1 MRRDMWSSER
11 NGEEDPASRRGLSH
25 HRTRSWAYVLA
36 VMLCSTAEAGSKNGP
51 RYAPHEPLKL
61 LANKVGPFNNPSET
75 YEYYSLPFCSRS
87 KKKRHEDF
95 GERLVGNR
103 KTVSPYEIT
112 FLDNVPWR
120 LLCEQAFSRKELKMF
135 TKAIEND
142 YYFEMFIEDLPMWGY
157 VGEVEGED
165 VLLGHLETVRRYVY
179 PHLHF
184 SIGYNGEQVV
194 SVNVSTNP
202 QRKVDITDEF
212 DGTEVA
218 FSYSV
223 EWVPRPDLAWEN
235 RMSRYHDSRFLPG
248 TFEIHWLSI
257 INSFVLVLLLTAF
270 LTIIMMRVLKNDF
283 SRYMEVEEDEMGE
296 DETGWKLINGDVFR
310 FPPASNA
317 LCALVGAG
325 AHLFCV
331 TFLLLLCAV
340 TNCFVPTKRGAILT
354 AMIVLYA
361 LASPVAGFTSARLY
375 RQLGGEAWLSN
386 ALLATLAFPVPLA
399 LVFVWVNSVALA
411 HGSSAALPFVAII
424 IVVALFALVAFP
436 LSIGGA
442 ILGRQMAVDFRAPCR
457 TTRVPREIPA
467 ETPWYRLPPAQMFMA
482 GFLPFSAIYI
492 ELHYIF
498 ASVWGHKIYTLF
510 GILFLAFVML
520 VVVTAFIT
528 VSLIYFQLARED
540 YRWWW
545 RSLLC
550 GGATG
555 AFIYA
560 YSFFYF
566 FNRSSM
572 DGMIQGSFY
581 FGYMA
586 IISYAFFLMLGFI
599 GFASSLAFVKHIY
612 SVVKA
617 D

>member
-1 MRRDMWSSER
+1 MTLLWIWTL
-11 NGEEDPASRRGLSH
+11 PL
-25 HRTRSWAYVLA
+25 LA
-36 VMLCSTAEAGSKNGP
+36 AGALHGH
-51 RYAPHEPLKL
+51 RYAAHEEVKII
-61 LANKVGPFNNPSET
+61 ANKVGPFNNPSET
-75 YEYYSLPFCSRS
+75 YEYYSLPFCSKN

-95 GERLVGNR
+95 GEGLVGDR
-103 KTVSPYEIT
+103 RIAAPYEIT
-112 FLDNVPWR
+112 FLDHAPWR
-120 LLCEQAFSRKELKMF
+120 LLCERVYSRSDLKSF
-135 TKAIEND
+135 TRAIEND

-165 VLLGHLETVRRYVY
+165 VLLGPLENVRRYIY
-179 PHLHF
+179 PHLVF
-184 SIGYNGEQVV
+184 SIGYNADQIV

-202 QRKVDITDEF
+202 ARKVDITDMY
-212 DGTEVA
+212 DGTPVT

-223 EWVPRPDLAWEN
+223 EWVPRPDLKYSE

-283 SRYMEVEEDEMGE
+283 SRYMEVEEDELGE
-296 DETGWKLINGDVFR
+296 EETGWKLINGDVFR
-310 FPPASNA
+310 FPPLSNA
-317 LCALVGAG
+317 LAAMVGSG
-325 AHLFCV
+325 THLFVV
-331 TFLLLLCAV
+331 TFLLLTCAI
-340 TNCFVPTKRGAILT
+340 CGFFVPTKRGAILT

-361 LASPVAGFTSARLY
+361 VASPVGGFVSGRLY
-375 RQLGGEAWLSN
+375 RQLTGDAWLAN
-386 ALLATLAFPVPLA
+386 ALLAV
-399 LVFVWVNSVALA
+399 LVFPAPLVAVFAWVNSVALA
-411 HGSSAALPFVAII
+411 HGSSAALPASAVAGI
-424 IVVALFALVAFP
+424 VALFALVALP
-436 LSIGGA
+436 LGLAGA
-442 ILGRQMAVDFRAPCR
+442 LVGRHTATDFKAPTR
-457 TTRVPREIPA
+457 TTRVPREIPDDA
-467 ETPWYRLPPAQMFMA
+467 PWYRSPPAQTFMA

-520 VVVTAFIT
+520 IVVTAFIT
-528 VSLIYFQLARED
+528 VSLVYFQLARED

-545 RSLLC
+545 RSLLY

-566 FNRSSM
+566 FNRSNM
-572 DGMIQGSFY
+572 AGMIQGSFY

-586 IISYAFFLMLGFI
+586 IISYAFFLMLGAV
-599 GFASSLAFVKHIY
+599 GFLASCAFVTHIY

>member
-1 MRRDMWSSER
+1 MTIK
-11 NGEEDPASRRGLSH
+11 GLAMSV
-25 HRTRSWAYVLA
+25 SISLGV
-36 VMLCSTAEAGSKNGP
+36 CGP
-51 RYAPHEPLKL
+51 HYAPHEPLQVI
-61 LANKVGPFNNPSET
+61 ANKVGPFNNPSET

-87 KKKRHEDF
+87 KKKRREDF
-95 GERLVGNR
+95 GERLVGDR
-103 KTVSPYEIT
+103 KVISPYEVT

-120 LLCEQAFSRKELKMF
+120 LLCEQSFSQSELQMF

-165 VLLGHLETVRRYVY
+165 VLLGHLETGRRYLY

-184 SIGYNGEQVV
+184 SIGYNEDQVV

-202 QRKVDITDEF
+202 QRKVDITEEF

-223 EWVPRPDLAWEN
+223 EWSARPDLDWEA
-235 RMSRYHDSRFLPG
+235 RMTRYHDSRFLPG

-283 SRYMEVEEDEMGE
+283 SRYMEVEEDEIGE
-296 DETGWKLINGDVFR
+296 EETGWKLINGDVFR
-310 FPPASNA
+310 FPPFTNGLSA
-317 LCALVGAG
+317 CVGAG
-325 AHLFCV
+325 AHLMCV
-331 TFLLLLCAV
+331 TFLLLTCAV
-340 TNCFVPTKRGAILT
+340 TNVFIPTKRGAILT
-354 AMIVLYA
+354 AMIILYVCA
-361 LASPVAGFTSARLY
+361 APIGGFVAARLY
-375 RQLGGEAWLSN
+375 RQLGGDAWLAN
-386 ALLATLAFPVPLA
+386 ALIAALIFPTPLA

-411 HGSSAALPFVAII
+411 HGSSAALPAIAVII
-424 IVVALFALVAFP
+424 IVTLYCLAAMP
-436 LSIGGA
+436 LTIGGA
-442 ILGRQMAVDFRAPCR
+442 IIGRQMSNDFKAPCR
-457 TTRVPREIPA
+457 TTRVPREIPG
-467 ETPWYRLPPAQMFMA
+467 EVPWYRLPPVQMFMA

-498 ASVWGHKIYTLF
+498 ASLWGHKIYTLF
-510 GILFLAFVML
+510 GILYLAFVML
-520 VVVTAFIT
+520 IIVTAFIT

-540 YRWWW
+540 YHWWW
-545 RSLLC
+545 RSLFC
-550 GGATG
+550 GGSTG
-555 AFIYA
+555 TFIYT

-572 DGMIQGSFY
+572 EGVIQGSFY

-586 IISYAFFLMLGFI
+586 IISYAFFLVLGFT
-599 GFASSLAFVKHIY
+599 GFYSTFAFICHIY

>member
-1 MRRDMWSSER
+1 MNCWLIAILSVHS
-11 NGEEDPASRRGLSH
+11 PIVKASLGAH
-25 HRTRSWAYVLA
+25 
-36 VMLCSTAEAGSKNGP
+36 
-51 RYAPHEPLKL
+51 YAAHEPLQVI
-61 LANKVGPFNNPSET
+61 ANKVGPFNNPSET

-87 KKKRHEDF
+87 KKKRREDF
-95 GERLVGNR
+95 GERLVGDR
-103 KTVSPYEIT
+103 KVVSPYEIT

-120 LLCEQAFSRKELKMF
+120 LLCEQSFSQVELRMF
-135 TKAIEND
+135 THAIEND

-157 VGEVEGED
+157 IGEVEGED
-165 VLLGHLETVRRYVY
+165 VLLGHLETVRRYIY

-184 SIGYNGEQVV
+184 SIGYNTDQVV

-202 QRKVDITDEF
+202 QRKVDITEEF

-223 EWVPRPDLAWEN
+223 EWLARLDLKWGS

-283 SRYMEVEEDEMGE
+283 SRYMEVEEDEIGE
-296 DETGWKLINGDVFR
+296 EETGWKLINGDVFR
-310 FPPASNA
+310 FPPFANGLAA
-317 LCALVGAG
+317 LLGAG
-325 AHLFCV
+325 AHLLCV
-331 TFLLLLCAV
+331 TLLLLICAIS
-340 TNCFVPTKRGAILT
+340 NCIVPTKRGAILT
-354 AMIVLYA
+354 AMIILYA
-361 LASPVAGFTSARLY
+361 CTAPIGGFVSARLY
-375 RQLGGEAWLSN
+375 RQMGGNAWLSN
-386 ALLATLAFPVPLA
+386 ALVTATVFPIPLA
-399 LVFVWVNSVALA
+399 LVFTWVNSVALA
-411 HGSSAALPFVAII
+411 HGSSAALPIVAVFII
-424 IVVALFALVAFP
+424 IALYSLVALP
-436 LSIGGA
+436 LTLGGA
-442 ILGRQMAVDFRAPCR
+442 ILGRQLSSDFKAPCR
-457 TTRVPREIPA
+457 TTRLPRDIPTDA
-467 ETPWYRLPPAQMFMA
+467 PWFRTPAAQMFMA

-498 ASVWGHKIYTLF
+498 ASLWGHKIYTLF
-510 GILFLAFVML
+510 GILFLAFIML
-520 VVVTAFIT
+520 IIVTAFIT
-528 VSLIYFQLARED
+528 VSLGYFQLARED
-540 YRWWW
+540 YHWWW
-545 RSLLC
+545 RSLFC
-550 GGATG
+550 GGSTG

-572 DGMIQGSFY
+572 KGMIQGSFY

-586 IISYAFFLMLGFI
+586 IISYAFFLMLGAVGFHATFAFI
-599 GFASSLAFVKHIY
+599 CHIY

>member
-1 MRRDMWSSER
+1 MK
-11 NGEEDPASRRGLSH
+11 G
-25 HRTRSWAYVLA
+25 VLA
-36 VMLCSTAEAGSKNGP
+36 ASAVLGVASAGPLGAGSLLAYSALGAANAAGP
-51 RYAPHEPLKL
+51 RYQPHDALRII
-61 LANKVGPFNNPSET
+61 ANKVGPFNNPSET
-75 YEYYSLPFCSRS
+75 YEYYSLPFCSKT
-87 KKKRHEDF
+87 KKKRREDF
-95 GERLVGNR
+95 GEQLVGDR
-103 KTVSPYEIT
+103 KIVSPYELT

-120 LLCEQAFSRKELKMF
+120 LLCEQSLTRGELQQF
-135 TKAIEND
+135 TTAIEND

-184 SIGYNGEQVV
+184 SVGYNVDQVV

-223 EWVPRPDLAWEN
+223 EWVPRPDLVWGQ

-283 SRYMEVEEDEMGE
+283 SRYMEVEEDEIGE
-296 DETGWKLINGDVFR
+296 EETGWKLINGDVFR
-310 FPPASNA
+310 FPDHVNLLA
-317 LCALVGAG
+317 ALVGAG
-325 AHLFCV
+325 AQLFFV
-331 TFLLLLCAV
+331 TFALLLCAISGV
-340 TNCFVPTKRGAILT
+340 FIPTKRGAILT
-354 AMIVLYA
+354 AMITLYTVTA
-361 LASPVAGFTSARLY
+361 PVCGFVAGRLY
-375 RQLGGEAWLSN
+375 RQLGGESWLLN
-386 ALLATLAFPVPLA
+386 AILSAIAFPLPLTF
-399 LVFVWVNSVALA
+399 VFAWVNTVALA
-411 HGSSAALPFVAII
+411 HGSSAALPAVAVVII
-424 IVVALFALVAFP
+424 TALYGLCAFP
-436 LSIGGA
+436 LTIFGA
-442 ILGRQMAVDFRAPCR
+442 VVGRRVSEDLRVPCR

-467 ETPWYRLPPAQMFMA
+467 EMPWYRLPPAQMFMA

-510 GILFLAFVML
+510 GILILAFIML
-520 VVVTAFIT
+520 VIVTAFIT
-528 VSLIYFQLARED
+528 VSLVYFQLARED

-566 FNRSSM
+566 FQRSSM

-586 IISYAFFLMLGFI
+586 IISYAFFLMLGFV
-599 GFASSLAFVKHIY
+599 GFHSTLAFVSHIY

>member
-1 MRRDMWSSER
+1 MGSISAHSSGDQHRR
-11 NGEEDPASRRGLSH
+11 H
-25 HRTRSWAYVLA
+25 HRGA
-36 VMLCSTAEAGSKNGP
+36 VASFVIIGALGAVSAAAPGP
-51 RYAPHEPLKL
+51 GPHYEYHEDVRVI
-61 LANKVGPFNNPSET
+61 ANKVGPFNNPSET
-75 YEYYSLPFCSRS
+75 YMYYSLPFCRGKKS
-87 KKKRHEDF
+87 KIKRYEDL
-95 GERLVGNR
+95 GALVGDR
-103 KTVSPYEIT
+103 KVVSPYEVT
-112 FLDNVPWR
+112 FRDNVPWR
-120 LLCEQAFSRKELKMF
+120 LLCEQTFSRRELVAF
-135 TKAIEND
+135 TRAIEND
-142 YYFEMFIEDLPMWGY
+142 YYFEMFVEDLPMWGY

-165 VLLGHLETVRRYVY
+165 VLLPNLEQVRRYIY

-184 SIGYNGEQVV
+184 EIGYNVDQIV

-223 EWVPRPDLAWEN
+223 EWVPRTDLKWVD

-283 SRYMEVEEDEMGE
+283 SRYMEVEEDELGE
-296 DETGWKLINGDVFR
+296 EETGWKLINGDVFR

-317 LCALVGAG
+317 LAAFVGAG

-331 TFLLLLCAV
+331 TFFLLLCAI
-340 TNCFVPTKRGAILT
+340 TGCFVPTKRGAILT

-361 LASPVAGFTSARLY
+361 LTSPVSGFCSARLY
-375 RQLGGEAWLSN
+375 RQFGGEAWLVN
-386 ALLATLAFPVPLA
+386 ALVAVLVFPVPLVV
-399 LVFVWVNSVALA
+399 VFAWVNSVALA
-411 HGSSAALPFVAII
+411 HGSSAALPATAVAII
-424 IVVALFALVAFP
+424 LALYVLVAFP
-436 LSIGGA
+436 LGIAGA
-442 ILGRQMAVDFRAPCR
+442 LVGRHTAGDFKAPCR
-457 TTRVPREIPA
+457 TTRVPREIPDDA
-467 ETPWYRLPPAQMFMA
+467 PWYRSPLAQMFMA

-528 VSLIYFQLARED
+528 VSLVYFQLARED

-566 FNRSSM
+566 FNRSTM

-586 IISYAFFLMLGFI
+586 IIAYAFFLMLGAV
-599 GFASSLAFVKHIY
+599 GFYASLAFVKHIY

>member
-1 MRRDMWSSER
+1 MGAGCAMNCWLIAILSVHS
-11 NGEEDPASRRGLSH
+11 PIVKASLGAH
-25 HRTRSWAYVLA
+25 
-36 VMLCSTAEAGSKNGP
+36 
-51 RYAPHEPLKL
+51 YAAHEPLQVI
-61 LANKVGPFNNPSET
+61 ANKVGPFNNPSET

-87 KKKRHEDF
+87 KKKRREDF
-95 GERLVGNR
+95 GERLVGDR
-103 KTVSPYEIT
+103 KVVSPYEIT

-120 LLCEQAFSRKELKMF
+120 LLCEQSFSQVELRMF
-135 TKAIEND
+135 THAIEND

-157 VGEVEGED
+157 IGEVEGED
-165 VLLGHLETVRRYVY
+165 VLLGHLETVRRYIY

-184 SIGYNGEQVV
+184 SIGYNTDQVV

-202 QRKVDITDEF
+202 QRKVDITEEF

-223 EWVPRPDLAWEN
+223 EWLARLDLKWGS

-283 SRYMEVEEDEMGE
+283 SRYMEVEEDEIGE
-296 DETGWKLINGDVFR
+296 EETGWKLINGDVFR
-310 FPPASNA
+310 FPPFANGLAA
-317 LCALVGAG
+317 LLGAG
-325 AHLFCV
+325 AHLLCV
-331 TFLLLLCAV
+331 TLLLLICAIS
-340 TNCFVPTKRGAILT
+340 NCIVPTKRGAILT
-354 AMIVLYA
+354 AMIILYA
-361 LASPVAGFTSARLY
+361 CTAPIGGFVSARLY
-375 RQLGGEAWLSN
+375 RQMGGNAWLSN
-386 ALLATLAFPVPLA
+386 ALVTATVFPIPLA
-399 LVFVWVNSVALA
+399 LVFTWVNSVALA
-411 HGSSAALPFVAII
+411 HGSSAALPIVAVFII
-424 IVVALFALVAFP
+424 IALYSLVALP
-436 LSIGGA
+436 LTLGGA
-442 ILGRQMAVDFRAPCR
+442 ILGRQLSSDFKAPCR
-457 TTRVPREIPA
+457 TTRLPRDIPTDA
-467 ETPWYRLPPAQMFMA
+467 PWFRTPAAQMFMA

-498 ASVWGHKIYTLF
+498 ASLWGHKIYTLF
-510 GILFLAFVML
+510 GILFLAFIML
-520 VVVTAFIT
+520 IIVTAFIT
-528 VSLIYFQLARED
+528 VSLGYFQLARED
-540 YRWWW
+540 YHWWW
-545 RSLLC
+545 RSLFC
-550 GGATG
+550 GGSTG

-572 DGMIQGSFY
+572 KGMIQGSFY

-586 IISYAFFLMLGFI
+586 IISYAFFLMLGAVGFHATFAFI
-599 GFASSLAFVKHIY
+599 CHIY

>member
-1 MRRDMWSSER
+1 MGAGCAMNCWLIAILSVHS
-11 NGEEDPASRRGLSH
+11 PIVKASLGAH
-25 HRTRSWAYVLA
+25 
-36 VMLCSTAEAGSKNGP
+36 
-51 RYAPHEPLKL
+51 YAAHEPLQVI
-61 LANKVGPFNNPSET
+61 ANKVGPFNNPSET

-87 KKKRHEDF
+87 KKKRREDF
-95 GERLVGNR
+95 GERLVGDR
-103 KTVSPYEIT
+103 KVVSPYEIT

-120 LLCEQAFSRKELKMF
+120 LLCEQSFSQVELRMF
-135 TKAIEND
+135 THAIEND

-157 VGEVEGED
+157 IGEVEGED
-165 VLLGHLETVRRYVY
+165 VLLGHLETVRRYIY

-184 SIGYNGEQVV
+184 SIGYNTDQVV

-202 QRKVDITDEF
+202 QRKVDITEEF

-223 EWVPRPDLAWEN
+223 EWLARLDLKWGS

-283 SRYMEVEEDEMGE
+283 SRYMEVEEDEIGE
-296 DETGWKLINGDVFR
+296 EETGWKLINGDVFR
-310 FPPASNA
+310 FPPFANGLAA
-317 LCALVGAG
+317 LLGAG
-325 AHLFCV
+325 AHLLCV
-331 TFLLLLCAV
+331 TLLLLICAIS
-340 TNCFVPTKRGAILT
+340 NCIVPTKRGAILT
-354 AMIVLYA
+354 AMIILYA
-361 LASPVAGFTSARLY
+361 CTAPIGGFVSARLY
-375 RQLGGEAWLSN
+375 RQMGGNAWLSN
-386 ALLATLAFPVPLA
+386 ALVTATVFPIPLA
-399 LVFVWVNSVALA
+399 LVFTWVNSVALA
-411 HGSSAALPFVAII
+411 HGSSAALPIVAVFII
-424 IVVALFALVAFP
+424 IALYSLVALP
-436 LSIGGA
+436 LTLGGA
-442 ILGRQMAVDFRAPCR
+442 ILGRQLSSDFKAPCR
-457 TTRVPREIPA
+457 TTRLPRDIPTDA
-467 ETPWYRLPPAQMFMA
+467 PWFRTPAAQMFMA

-498 ASVWGHKIYTLF
+498 ASLWGHKIYTLF
-510 GILFLAFVML
+510 GILFLAFIL
-520 VVVTAFIT
+520 LIIVTAFIT
-528 VSLIYFQLARED
+528 VSLGYFQLARED
-540 YRWWW
+540 YHWWW
-545 RSLLC
+545 RSLFC
-550 GGATG
+550 GGSTG

-572 DGMIQGSFY
+572 KGMIQGSFY

-586 IISYAFFLMLGFI
+586 IISYAFFLMLGAVGFHATFAFI
-599 GFASSLAFVKHIY
+599 CHIY

>member
-1 MRRDMWSSER
+1 MRVVTLQFML
-11 NGEEDPASRRGLSH
+11 GL
-25 HRTRSWAYVLA
+25 TMVIA
-36 VMLCSTAEAGSKNGP
+36 TGP
-51 RYAPHEPLKL
+51 RYAAHEPLQVI
-61 LANKVGPFNNPSET
+61 ANKVGPFNNPSET

-87 KKKRHEDF
+87 KKKRREDF
-95 GERLVGNR
+95 GERLVGDR
-103 KTVSPYEIT
+103 KIVSPYEVT

-120 LLCEQAFSRKELKMF
+120 LLCEQSFSRSELQMF

-142 YYFEMFIEDLPMWGY
+142 YYFEMFVEDLPMWGY

-165 VLLGHLETVRRYVY
+165 VLLGHLETIRRYIY

-184 SIGYNGEQVV
+184 SIGYNEDQVV

-202 QRKVDITDEF
+202 QRKVDITEEF

-223 EWVPRPDLAWEN
+223 EWVARSDLQWGA

-283 SRYMEVEEDEMGE
+283 SRYMEVEEDEIGE
-296 DETGWKLINGDVFR
+296 EETGWKLINGDVFR
-310 FPPASNA
+310 FPPLCSCLSA
-317 LCALVGAG
+317 LIGAG

-331 TFLLLLCAV
+331 TFLLLICAI

-354 AMIVLYA
+354 AMIILYA
-361 LASPVAGFTSARLY
+361 CTAPVGGFVSGRLF
-375 RQLGGEAWLSN
+375 RQLGGDAWLAN
-386 ALLATLAFPVPLA
+386 ALFAALVFPVPLA

-411 HGSSAALPFVAII
+411 HGSSAALPAVAVI
-424 IVVALFALVAFP
+424 IVVALYGLVAFP
-436 LSIGGA
+436 FTLGGA
-442 ILGRQMAVDFRAPCR
+442 ILGRQISTDFHAPCR
-457 TTRVPREIPA
+457 TTRLPREIPP
-467 ETPWYRLPPAQMFMA
+467 EMPWYRLPPAQMFMA

-498 ASVWGHKIYTLF
+498 ASLWGHKIYTLF

-520 VVVTAFIT
+520 VIVTAFIT
-528 VSLIYFQLARED
+528 VSLVYFQLARED

-550 GGATG
+550 GGSTG

-586 IISYAFFLMLGFI
+586 VISYAFFLMLGSV
-599 GFASSLAFVKHIY
+599 GFHSTLAFVCHIY

>member
-1 MRRDMWSSER
+1 MIAFVLI
-11 NGEEDPASRRGLSH
+11 PTASGL
-25 HRTRSWAYVLA
+25 
-36 VMLCSTAEAGSKNGP
+36 GP
-51 RYAPHEPLKL
+51 HYAAHEPLQII
-61 LANKVGPFNNPSET
+61 ANKVGPFNNPSET

-87 KKKRHEDF
+87 KKKRREDF
-95 GERLVGNR
+95 GERLVGDR
-103 KTVSPYEIT
+103 KVVSPYEVT

-120 LLCEQAFSRKELKMF
+120 LLCEQSFSRAELQMF

-165 VLLGHLETVRRYVY
+165 VLLGNLETVRRYIY

-184 SIGYNGEQVV
+184 SIGYNEDQVV

-202 QRKVDITDEF
+202 QRKVDITEEF

-223 EWVPRPDLAWEN
+223 EWVTRMDLEWPA

-283 SRYMEVEEDEMGE
+283 SRYMEVEEDEIGE
-296 DETGWKLINGDVFR
+296 EETGWKLINGDVFR
-310 FPPASNA
+310 FPPLVNLLA
-317 LCALVGAG
+317 ALVGAG
-325 AHLFCV
+325 SHLFCV
-331 TFLLLLCAV
+331 TFLLLTCAV

-354 AMIVLYA
+354 AMIILYA
-361 LASPVAGFTSARLY
+361 CSAPFGGFISARLY
-375 RQLGGEAWLSN
+375 RQLGGEAWLAN
-386 ALLATLAFPVPLA
+386 ALLAALIFPIPLV
-399 LVFVWVNSVALA
+399 LVFMWVNSVALA
-411 HGSSAALPFVAII
+411 HGSSAALPVVAVV
-424 IVVALFALVAFP
+424 IVVALYGLVAFP
-436 LSIGGA
+436 LTLAGA
-442 ILGRQMAVDFRAPCR
+442 ILGRQTSSDFRPPCR
-457 TTRVPREIPA
+457 TTRVPREIPL
-467 ETPWYRLPPAQMFMA
+467 EMPWYRLPPAQMFMA

-498 ASVWGHKIYTLF
+498 ASLWGHKIYTLF
-510 GILFLAFVML
+510 GILYLAFIML
-520 VVVTAFIT
+520 IIVTAFIT
-528 VSLIYFQLARED
+528 VSLVYFQLARED
-540 YRWWW
+540 YHWWW

-550 GGATG
+550 GGSTG

-572 DGMIQGSFY
+572 DGVIQGSFY

-586 IISYAFFLMLGFI
+586 IISYAFFLMLGFV
-599 GFASSLAFVKHIY
+599 GFHSTLAFVCHIY

>member
-1 MRRDMWSSER
+1 MNCWLIAILSVHS
-11 NGEEDPASRRGLSH
+11 PIVKASLGAH
-25 HRTRSWAYVLA
+25 
-36 VMLCSTAEAGSKNGP
+36 
-51 RYAPHEPLKL
+51 YAAHEPLQVI
-61 LANKVGPFNNPSET
+61 ANKVGPFNNPSET

-87 KKKRHEDF
+87 KKKRREDF
-95 GERLVGNR
+95 GERLVGDR
-103 KTVSPYEIT
+103 KVVSPYEIT

-120 LLCEQAFSRKELKMF
+120 LLCEQSFSQVELRMF
-135 TKAIEND
+135 THAIEND

-157 VGEVEGED
+157 IGEVEGED
-165 VLLGHLETVRRYVY
+165 VLLGHLETVRRYIY

-184 SIGYNGEQVV
+184 SIGYNTDQVV

-202 QRKVDITDEF
+202 QRKVDITEEF

-223 EWVPRPDLAWEN
+223 EWLARLDLKWGS

-283 SRYMEVEEDEMGE
+283 SRYMEVEEDEIGE
-296 DETGWKLINGDVFR
+296 EETGWKLINGDVFR
-310 FPPASNA
+310 FPPFANGLAA
-317 LCALVGAG
+317 LLGAG
-325 AHLFCV
+325 AHLLCV
-331 TFLLLLCAV
+331 TLLLLICAIS
-340 TNCFVPTKRGAILT
+340 NCIVPTKRGAILT
-354 AMIVLYA
+354 AMIILYA
-361 LASPVAGFTSARLY
+361 CTAPIGGFVSARLY
-375 RQLGGEAWLSN
+375 RQMGGNAWLSN
-386 ALLATLAFPVPLA
+386 ALVTATVFPIPLA
-399 LVFVWVNSVALA
+399 LVFTWVNSVALA
-411 HGSSAALPFVAII
+411 HGSSAALPI
-424 IVVALFALVAFP
+424 VALFIIIALYSLVALP
-436 LSIGGA
+436 LTLGGA
-442 ILGRQMAVDFRAPCR
+442 ILGRQLSSDFKAPCR
-457 TTRVPREIPA
+457 TTRLPRDIPTDA
-467 ETPWYRLPPAQMFMA
+467 PWFRTPAAQMFMA

-498 ASVWGHKIYTLF
+498 ASLWGHKIYTLF
-510 GILFLAFVML
+510 GILFLAFIML
-520 VVVTAFIT
+520 IIVTAFIT
-528 VSLIYFQLARED
+528 VSLGYFQLARED
-540 YRWWW
+540 YHWWW
-545 RSLLC
+545 RSLFC
-550 GGATG
+550 GGSTG

-572 DGMIQGSFY
+572 KGMIQGSFY

-586 IISYAFFLMLGFI
+586 IISYAFFLMLGAVGFHATFAFI
-599 GFASSLAFVKHIY
+599 CHIY

>member
-1 MRRDMWSSER
+1 MGAGCAMNCWLIAILSVHS
-11 NGEEDPASRRGLSH
+11 PIVKASLGAH
-25 HRTRSWAYVLA
+25 
-36 VMLCSTAEAGSKNGP
+36 
-51 RYAPHEPLKL
+51 YAAHEPLQVI
-61 LANKVGPFNNPSET
+61 ANKVGPFNNPSET

-87 KKKRHEDF
+87 KKKRREDF
-95 GERLVGNR
+95 GERLVGDR
-103 KTVSPYEIT
+103 KVVSPYEIT

-120 LLCEQAFSRKELKMF
+120 LLCEQSFSQVELRMF
-135 TKAIEND
+135 THAIEND

-157 VGEVEGED
+157 IGEVEGED
-165 VLLGHLETVRRYVY
+165 VLLGHLETVRRYIY

-184 SIGYNGEQVV
+184 SIGYNTDQVV

-202 QRKVDITDEF
+202 QRKVDITEEF

-223 EWVPRPDLAWEN
+223 EWLARLDLKWGS

-283 SRYMEVEEDEMGE
+283 SRYMEVEEDEIGE
-296 DETGWKLINGDVFR
+296 EETGWKLINGDVFR
-310 FPPASNA
+310 FPPFANGLAA
-317 LCALVGAG
+317 LLGAG
-325 AHLFCV
+325 AHLLCV
-331 TFLLLLCAV
+331 TLLLLICAIS
-340 TNCFVPTKRGAILT
+340 NCIVPTKRGAILT
-354 AMIVLYA
+354 AMIILYA
-361 LASPVAGFTSARLY
+361 CTAPIGGFVSARLY
-375 RQLGGEAWLSN
+375 RQMGGNAWLSN
-386 ALLATLAFPVPLA
+386 ALVTATVFPIPLA
-399 LVFVWVNSVALA
+399 LVFTWVNSVALA
-411 HGSSAALPFVAII
+411 HGSSAALPI
-424 IVVALFALVAFP
+424 VALFIIIALYSLVALP
-436 LSIGGA
+436 LTLGGA
-442 ILGRQMAVDFRAPCR
+442 ILGRQLSSDFKAPCR
-457 TTRVPREIPA
+457 TTRLPRDIPTDA
-467 ETPWYRLPPAQMFMA
+467 PWFRTPAAQMFMA

-498 ASVWGHKIYTLF
+498 ASLWGHKIYTLF
-510 GILFLAFVML
+510 GILFLAFIML
-520 VVVTAFIT
+520 IIVTAFIT
-528 VSLIYFQLARED
+528 VSLGYFQLARED
-540 YRWWW
+540 YHWWW
-545 RSLLC
+545 RSLFC
-550 GGATG
+550 GGSTG

-572 DGMIQGSFY
+572 KGMIQGSFY

-586 IISYAFFLMLGFI
+586 IISYAFFLMLGAVGFHATFAFI
-599 GFASSLAFVKHIY
+599 CHIY